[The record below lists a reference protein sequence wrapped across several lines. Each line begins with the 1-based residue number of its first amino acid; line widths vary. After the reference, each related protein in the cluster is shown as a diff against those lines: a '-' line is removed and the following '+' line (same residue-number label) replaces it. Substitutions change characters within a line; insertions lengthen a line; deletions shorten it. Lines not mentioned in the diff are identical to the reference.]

1 MQFTSFIL
9 GDKKMAEN
17 ETVNLPFTYKHVALQ
32 IISQP
37 RLNGVIQVYYDL
49 KTHKFKT
56 VSFPF
61 YAKNKATLNPK
72 RYWFIYEWDTID
84 ELYISDNDLIID
96 SPEKDY
102 DYIAWKN
109 DPIAQKSNLSFKVYL
124 IMTEN
129 IRMHLKDYLVKKMEK
144 ENMMQK
150 WIAEYKSF
158 LNSEN

>member
-1 MQFTSFIL
+1 M
-9 GDKKMAEN
+9 GAKKMTEN

-37 RLNGVIQVYYDL
+37 ELNGVIQVYYDL

-56 VSFPF
+56 ISFPL
-61 YAKNKATLNPK
+61 YAKNKPELNPK
-72 RYWFIYEWDTID
+72 RYWFIYEFNTID
-84 ELYISDNDLIID
+84 ELYISDDELIIG
-96 SPEKDY
+96 SKETDY
-102 DYIAWKN
+102 DYVKWEN

-124 IMTEN
+124 IMTKN
-129 IRMHLKDYLVKKMEK
+129 IRMHLKEFLAKKMEK
-144 ENMMQK
+144 ENIMQK